1 MYKVFILVGFCFNI
15 AFFQSIDSSKIYVDE
30 IDKSSVIAKEKA
42 IKSALKKALISVVQS
57 DIDNKLFE
65 STLKNLHYSFVT
77 LKESFSDTRYR
88 AILKFTFNK
97 DELELIFKK
106 QPHLD
111 NTIEAKQKT
120 KIESEIKKERINT
133 SLLMIKVDVNN
144 LILLSK
150 QLEDIFPTY
159 KVLSFT
165 DDSLLVSIDEPIE
178 TIKQKLTLNQI
189 NNELFVKQQ
198 N

>member
-57 DIDNKLFE
+57 DIDEKLFQ
-65 STLKNLHYSFVT
+65 STLKNIHYSFVT

-106 QPHLD
+106 QPTLD
-111 NTIEAKQKT
+111 NTKVKQK
-120 KIESEIKKERINT
+120 IEYETIIKKEKTPT
-133 SLLMIKVDVNN
+133 SVITIMVDVNN
-144 LILLSK
+144 LILISNR
-150 QLEDIFPTY
+150 LETLFPTY
-159 KVLSFT
+159 NVISFT
-165 DDSLLVSIDEPIE
+165 DNALTISIDEPIE

>member
-57 DIDNKLFE
+57 DIDEKLFQ
-65 STLKNLHYSFVT
+65 STLKNIHYSFVT

-106 QPHLD
+106 QPTLD
-111 NTIEAKQKT
+111 NTKVKQK
-120 KIESEIKKERINT
+120 IEYETIIKKEKTPT
-133 SLLMIKVDVNN
+133 SVITIMVDVNN

-165 DDSLLVSIDEPIE
+165 DDSLLVSIDEPVE
-178 TIKQKLTLNQI
+178 VIKQKFVLNQI